1 MFFPYIKKNLS
12 YLVWPWCA
20 RKTGFIFP
28 NIVCFVLF
36 LSFPYNI
43 FCSYSFPS
51 FNFFQN
57 SPLLPTQLHIFI
69 LRKTKEIE
77 TQISYWF
84 SGHNFKTWLAFRKIY
99 NISREALMVKF
110 TKSWNDIFNSSKLTV
125 VASPSQFKIIYY
137 NSTGYCNQYIF

>member
-1 MFFPYIKKNLS
+1 
-12 YLVWPWCA
+12 
-20 RKTGFIFP
+20 
-28 NIVCFVLF
+28 LF

-84 SGHNFKTWLAFRKIY
+84 SGHNFKTWLAFRKL
-99 NISREALMVKF
+99 SRAGKMAQLVRA
-110 TKSWNDIFNSSKLTV
+110 TDCSSKGLKFK
-125 VASPSQFKIIYY
+125 SQQPHGGLQPSVMRSDALFWCVWRQLQC
-137 NSTGYCNQYIF
+137 TYI